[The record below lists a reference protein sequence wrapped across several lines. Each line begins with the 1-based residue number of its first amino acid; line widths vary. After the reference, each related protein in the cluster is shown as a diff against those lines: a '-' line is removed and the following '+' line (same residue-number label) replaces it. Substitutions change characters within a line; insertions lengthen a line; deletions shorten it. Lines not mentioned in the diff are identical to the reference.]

1 MPSDKID
8 NDCDG
13 TTDEEMVDGKD
24 NDGDGL
30 IDEDFIQVVNSI
42 FGEGGGYYL
51 SMRLSQY
58 SH

>member
-42 FGEGGGYYL
+42 FGEGGL
-51 SMRLSQY
+51 LPFNEVESIFP
-58 SH
+58 